1 MNAADRERILR
12 EIRTIVS
19 RISESIKSSASELI
33 ESRRDWDG
41 ARWWRQARAAAGG
54 PPGPVELRASSL
66 PEGAARGYSLWE
78 IGAKGPVSWPKW
90 QDVTQG
96 QLEVIPVVG
105 AAKHHQFALQLD
117 EFKPGRRVSLVR
129 EPKGPLGEGTVAVF
143 DAGGKH
149 RVGYTPRR
157 YTGPAGR
164 AMIGGSSAFV
174 IWERTECNE
183 RVALRVCL
191 VAPEYLN
198 RFQRMLADLADQESP
213 EGGDAGDPS

>member
-105 AAKHHQFALQLD
+105 AAKHHQFALQL
-117 EFKPGRRVSLVR
+117 E
-129 EPKGPLGEGTVAVF
+129 EKGNFVETVGEGVTSDVRH
-143 DAGGKH
+143 DGGYW
-149 RVGYTPRR
+149 RMRSETTMRWSDSR
-157 YTGPAGR
+157 IETTRQRTG
-164 AMIGGSSAFV
+164 MKAF
-174 IWERTECNE
+174 E
-183 RVALRVCL
+183 LK
-191 VAPEYLN
+191 
-198 RFQRMLADLADQESP
+198 M
-213 EGGDAGDPS
+213 